1 MTDATPPDDH
11 AVTRFAIVRH
21 GETDWN
27 VQRRIQGATDIPLND
42 TGRVQARETALLL
55 DDRPWHSIVAS
66 PLSRASET
74 ATIIAATLGLEAPEI
89 VPDLAERSHGVLEGL
104 DHRGRAA
111 VEAQAASI
119 EGLEPRSVV
128 IERARRALLELAA
141 AHPGEDVIVVTHGG
155 VIHALMLDLS
165 DWTFPTPDYAIENGS
180 VHEVIARDGALVL
193 SLPDAATGTD
203 G

>member
-1 MTDATPPDDH
+1 MTDATPP
-11 AVTRFAIVRH
+11 VGRPTTRFAIVRH

-27 VQRRIQGATDIPLND
+27 AQRRIQGATDIPLND
-42 TGRVQARETALLL
+42 TGRAQALETAAALAGGSW
-55 DDRPWHSIVAS
+55 DAIVSS

-74 ATIIAATLGLEAPEI
+74 ARLIAAALGLDEPAIIPE
-89 VPDLAERSHGVLEGL
+89 LAERSHGVLEGL

-119 EGLEPRSVV
+119 EGLEPRSAV
-128 IERARRALLELAA
+128 IERARAALLELAS
-141 AHPGEDVIVVTHGG
+141 AHPGQAVIVVTHGG

-165 DWTFPTPDYAIENGS
+165 DRTLPMPEYAIENGS
-180 VHEVIARDGALVL
+180 VHEVIATAGELVL
-193 SLPDAATGTD
+193 TMPDVATGTD